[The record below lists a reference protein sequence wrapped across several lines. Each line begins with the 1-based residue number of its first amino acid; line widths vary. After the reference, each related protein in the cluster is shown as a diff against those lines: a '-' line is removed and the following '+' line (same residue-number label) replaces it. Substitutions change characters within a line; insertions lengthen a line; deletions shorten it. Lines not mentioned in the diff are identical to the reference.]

1 MPNYLHRTT
10 KQYLQSVSPASLPK
24 PAANYIF
31 MPDLNAVAGVP
42 SIYWTIMGDAVSEMS
57 QAEKD
62 AVDEAILSN
71 ARDSIIEEDI
81 DNLESTMRQL
91 TQMTIRE
98 INILRQQF
106 NTTTAE
112 VAQLTDTSFAD
123 RTMAQ
128 VKSQMRSDLGA

>member
-1 MPNYLHRTT
+1 MPNYFHRKR
-10 KQYLQSVSPASLPK
+10 KQVLLSFSPASLPD
-24 PAANYIF
+24 PASNYIF

>member
-1 MPNYLHRTT
+1 MNIYLYNSSKKDSMFQRRF
-10 KQYLQSVSPASLPK
+10 QLPEARNLK
-24 PAANYIF
+24 NNDIDTPQFQQAIEKFKLSYS
-31 MPDLNAVAGVP
+31 DLMN
-42 SIYWTIMGDAVSEMS
+42 
-57 QAEKD
+57 
-62 AVDEAILSN
+62 
-71 ARDSIIEEDI
+71 IEEDI

-128 VKSQMRSDLGA
+128 VKSQMRSDLGT